1 MPQTQQTQPASP
13 APAAGQ
19 DPGGLAIPFPFR
31 GVFSE
36 VITKTVGFGAT
47 KRKEKKKIFW
57 YLERDGEG
65 RTTVRGLNKE
75 YLPSGEPREVPVQD
89 VVDRFYPEPGI
100 YMEKVAPRMREVE
113 RLTDAGDEHR
123 AKEEFYSAEYAYR
136 NALAIDEDH
145 IRANFGLG
153 LTYLSLD
160 DKTRARHTFRKIV
173 SMASAFAPQH
183 KHLFNEFGISLRK
196 SGLFEECLQY
206 YKRALELHAE
216 DDDHLL
222 FNIAR
227 AHFHSENYAQS
238 VAFSLQAL
246 EQNPELREA
255 RQLREA
261 AYAKDPALRSRNEG
275 IALDLS
281 GENG

>member
-1 MPQTQQTQPASP
+1 MTQPSQITPHPPTP
-13 APAAGQ
+13 APGQ

-36 VITKTVGFGAT
+36 IITKTVGFGAT
-47 KRKEKKKIFW
+47 KRKEKKKVFW
-57 YLERDGEG
+57 YLERDAEG
-65 RTTVRGLNKE
+65 RTTVRALNRE
-75 YLPSGEPREVPVQD
+75 YLPTGEPREVPLQD
-89 VVDRFYPEPGI
+89 VVDQFYPEPGI

-113 RLTDAGDEHR
+113 RLADEGDEHR

-136 NALAIDEDH
+136 SALTIDEDH

-153 LTYLSLD
+153 LTYLHLD
-160 DKTRARHTFRKIV
+160 DKARARHTFRKIV
-173 SMASAFAPQH
+173 SMTSAFAPQH

-196 SGLFEECLQY
+196 SGLFKECLEY
-206 YKRALELHAE
+206 YTRALELHAQ

-227 AHFHSENYAQS
+227 AHFHSADYAQS

-261 AYAKDPALRSRNEG
+261 AYAKDPALRSRDEG
-275 IALDLS
+275 IALDLT
-281 GENG
+281 GETG